1 MPVPLRPIKVVAV
14 VSLIV
19 AVMIPE
25 VSASSTFSEATVV
38 LSDTVKA
45 SVPESVRPALLSAV
59 VISAAVPVISVA
71 AVAVTVNVVAASIV
85 FRFAAVTEVSDTVAV

>member
-71 AVAVTVNVVAASIV
+71 DAVTVPVVAASIV
-85 FRFAAVTEVSDTVAV
+85 FRFAAVTEVSATVAV